1 MGSEVVQAK
10 VGEPQSLEEEGG
22 RWGSEVVQ
30 NWMRK
35 PVWRKK
41 RVGLRFPRLWWGNP
55 RMVRMF

>member
-10 VGEPQSLEEEGG
+10 VGEPQNLEEEGG
-22 RWGSEVVQ
+22 RWGSGVVQ

-41 RVGLRFPRLWWGNP
+41 GVGLRFLRLRWGNP
-55 RMVRMF
+55 RMVGML

>member
-10 VGEPQSLEEEGG
+10 MEEPQILEEEGG
-22 RWGSEVVQ
+22 RWGSEVIQ

-41 RVGLRFPRLWWGNP
+41 WVGLRFPRLRRGNP
-55 RMVRMF
+55 RMVEML